1 MYGVRRPSLY
11 PVPPRHPD
19 IEVAVTRGTNSMTT
33 FADLGVPARIASALA
48 ARDITTPFP
57 IQEASIPD
65 GLAGK
70 DILGKAPTGSGK
82 TLAFGIPLV
91 TRVERSKPGRPRA
104 LVLAPTRELAEQ
116 IAQELMPLAKKMD
129 RWVLAVYGGVGYDF
143 QRRQLRRGADIVV
156 ATPGRLTDLI
166 DEGTLSLERIDIA
179 VIDEADR
186 MADMGFMPQVKKLL
200 DQMPTERQT
209 ILFSATLD
217 GDVGELIRRYQKDP
231 VRHEVETDED
241 HTVAAHYFWEVDH
254 YDRLDTTA
262 RILDSSRSAIVFTKT
277 RHGADRVANQLER
290 AGVLTASIHGGR
302 SQGQRTRALKDFGS
316 GRIRALIA
324 TDVAARGIHV
334 DAVSTVIHYDIPA
347 DHKDYLHRSGRTAR
361 AGKGGV
367 VVSLI
372 TADQRRAVK
381 SIQRA
386 VGLDGRM
393 HDPNED
399 WLTGETGSRVGEHPV
414 QVGAG
419 TGDSGSRGRRG
430 NGGGGRGGSR
440 GYGARGGDGRGGD
453 GRGAG
458 TRGGDNRGGDSRGAG
473 TRSGAGRSGES
484 RGYDSRGGDGR
495 GGSGRSGSGQSRN
508 GSSYR

>member
-1 MYGVRRPSLY
+1 
-11 PVPPRHPD
+11 
-19 IEVAVTRGTNSMTT
+19 MTT
-33 FADLGVPARIASALA
+33 FADLGVPARIASSLA
-48 ARDITTPFP
+48 ARDITVPFP

-65 GLAGK
+65 ALAGK

-166 DEGTLSLERIDIA
+166 EEGTLSLERVDIA

-262 RILDSSRSAIVFTKT
+262 RILGSSESAIVFTKT
-277 RHGADRVANQLER
+277 RHGADRVANQLEK
-290 AGVLTASIHGGR
+290 AGVATASIHGGR

-372 TADQRRAVK
+372 TADQRRAMK

-414 QVGAG
+414 EVGAPS
-419 TGDSGSRGRRG
+419 GDSGGRGRGRG
-430 NGGGGRGGSR
+430 GNGGGNRGGGGGRGGSR
-440 GYGARGGDGRGGD
+440 GYGGRGGD
-453 GRGAG
+453 NRTGDG
-458 TRGGDNRGGDSRGAG
+458 RGGDNRGGSGRG
-473 TRSGAGRSGES
+473 GES
-484 RGYDSRGGDGR
+484 RGYDSRGG
-495 GGSGRSGSGQSRN
+495 SGRNGSGQGRN